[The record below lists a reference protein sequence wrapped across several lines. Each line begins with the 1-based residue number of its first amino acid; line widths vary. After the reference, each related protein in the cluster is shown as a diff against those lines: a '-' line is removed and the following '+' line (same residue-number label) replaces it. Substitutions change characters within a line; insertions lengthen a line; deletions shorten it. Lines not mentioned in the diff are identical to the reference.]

1 MCWSLIREPNVN
13 LNVFY
18 PIGDVRS
25 SPSLSPATS
34 KQFMTRL
41 ADPLC
46 SSHISADNVYKAVK
60 NNISQ
65 TYLSYIKTGGLPSH
79 D

>member
-18 PIGDVRS
+18 PIGDVTR

-34 KQFMTRL
+34 KQFMTSL

-46 SSHISADNVYKAVK
+46 FSHISGDNVYKAVR

-65 TYLSYIKTGGLPSH
+65 KNSNIRQVSGGE
-79 D
+79 